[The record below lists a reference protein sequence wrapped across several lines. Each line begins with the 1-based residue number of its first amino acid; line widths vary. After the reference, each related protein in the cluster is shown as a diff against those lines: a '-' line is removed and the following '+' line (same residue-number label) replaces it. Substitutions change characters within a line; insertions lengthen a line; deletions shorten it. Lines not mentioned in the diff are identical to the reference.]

1 MSFKIL
7 NNGRFSPIEL
17 PSYHNL
23 KTDKTKPGET
33 EFKIEDSPANRPSN
47 FKLKSAVNAYKK
59 QKQNFE
65 LEHSIFYAK
74 DIMSSP
80 VHTIDLKATRTEIKQ
95 MMAKYSI
102 GHIPVFD
109 ANTLVGLITLKDLLK
124 SDSES
129 ASGIMT
135 KEVVTALEQA
145 TVQDIAKI
153 MLSFKIH
160 CLPIINDR
168 NQLCGIITEKDLLRL
183 LAERFH
189 SKFWA

>member
-1 MSFKIL
+1 
-7 NNGRFSPIEL
+7 
-17 PSYHNL
+17 
-23 KTDKTKPGET
+23 
-33 EFKIEDSPANRPSN
+33 
-47 FKLKSAVNAYKK
+47 
-59 QKQNFE
+59 
-65 LEHSIFYAK
+65 
-74 DIMSSP
+74 MSSP